1 MGTNARDIL
10 MADNCLFNLVDIEE
24 MSRVVRERN
33 RTYLITL
40 IAMKEVLTMRLI
52 VMMKILLM
60 MTMRRLL
67 LPAMVP
73 LVDASRGMRKEAQEQ
88 NTQRALVSKL

>member
-1 MGTNARDIL
+1 
-10 MADNCLFNLVDIEE
+10 

-52 VMMKILLM
+52 VMMKMLLM

-88 NTQRALVSKL
+88 NTQRALLSKL